1 MWKLFGLLIALMEE
15 NKYPEQDL
23 LRRRWAHMGWG
34 RGFEHRL
41 QQLTTVFRALCACV
55 CRVCVGCGWAQ
66 SRSSEP
72 LPPHSPPRLPSHRNF
87 VITSSLGLK
96 QTQHSTTLC
105 NLFVW
110 SSPWRHRSWG
120 REGGRG
126 QTAGSMW
133 GASSK
138 SSFNSGTE
146 NKMPFPKAS
155 WANTTLH
162 WWSSVTETQSR
173 GHLGGH

>member
-1 MWKLFGLLIALMEE
+1 MKVVRSFDRPYGRKQIPGTRPLKEAVHTWGGAGGLSTNFSNSQLCCE
-15 NKYPEQDL
+15 PC
-23 LRRRWAHMGWG
+23 AH
-34 RGFEHRL
+34 
-41 QQLTTVFRALCACV
+41 ACA
-55 CRVCVGCGWAQ
+55 GCGWAQ

-87 VITSSLGLK
+87 VITSSPGLK